1 MFVNPS
7 TSPSLVSTIPGT
19 NPTRN
24 TAPIKSL
31 SIRMLSGFAF
41 LPYDAG
47 FVKTAKHGRQGFF
60 FGVNGSGFPSNIIK
74 WSRHRAVNNNSAPI
88 RPVQSFPCPAEQCQ
102 FLNRQFFR
110 HKVILVFVLLIRPY
124 FEQTVIV
131 CEKRWRRL
139 RPRMCPTEIVNSSK
153 KSRGYVALIVM
164 DSGGP
169 ACDAEIWPYDLV
181 QDNHIPTYHIRMSV
195 GKEKVYNWEIWDYH
209 CAVWLEVNVA
219 SWFSAFLLLLSPAL
233 LYGVSISF
241 STAQMGGKRLAT
253 RLPTNAPYIPA
264 NSFCP
269 SSACRWT
276 RYWRF
281 LLVDWIIQT

>member
-24 TAPIKSL
+24 TAPIESL

-47 FVKTAKHGRQGFF
+47 FVKTAKHGRQGFS

-110 HKVILVFVLLIRPY
+110 HKVILVFVLLICPY

-139 RPRMCPTEIVNSSK
+139 RPRTCPTEIVNSSR

-164 DSGGP
+164 DTDGP
-169 ACDAEIWPYDLV
+169 ACDAEIWPYCSV

-209 CAVWLEVNVA
+209 CAVWLEVNVV
-219 SWFSAFLLLLSPAL
+219 SWFSAFLLLLSMLSATFLLCALFNGLPWMQTLFQHSVGLPAL
-233 LYGVSISF
+233 LATGLRNIL
-241 STAQMGGKRLAT
+241 AGQAT
-253 RLPTNAPYIPA
+253 RTTEVLLFLPYFT
-264 NSFCP
+264 
-269 SSACRWT
+269 
-276 RYWRF
+276 
-281 LLVDWIIQT
+281 